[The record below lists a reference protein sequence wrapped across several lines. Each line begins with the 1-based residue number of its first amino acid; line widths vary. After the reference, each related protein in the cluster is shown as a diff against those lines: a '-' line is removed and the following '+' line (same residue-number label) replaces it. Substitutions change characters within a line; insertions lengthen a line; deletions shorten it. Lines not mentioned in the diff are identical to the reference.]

1 MNWAY
6 RDLMNILKWYYTIQS
21 VEWMGNC
28 NMGSD
33 LFIRIC
39 IDMNIKRNNSIK
51 CICVSNDCF
60 CTYFIDNI
68 LYINMPE
75 WQHTDW
81 EKREREKKWT
91 MNAKWW
97 QASST
102 VKNALI
108 LFSPILS
115 SNPKSKVKCILPAC
129 KCVVCVMDFHLAYL
143 TREWLDTITTFACT
157 SDKMIVLCCVCL
169 LIFFVA
175 ALIYSV
181 VKFLSVFPL
190 SQFFCGSDAS
200 SIHFLFLL

>member
-1 MNWAY
+1 MTTH
-6 RDLMNILKWYYTIQS
+6 RLGK
-21 VEWMGNC
+21 
-28 NMGSD
+28 
-33 LFIRIC
+33 
-39 IDMNIKRNNSIK
+39 
-51 CICVSNDCF
+51 
-60 CTYFIDNI
+60 
-68 LYINMPE
+68 
-75 WQHTDW
+75 
-81 EKREREKKWT
+81 KRERKKVNNECKVVT
-91 MNAKWW
+91 GVFNS
-97 QASST
+97 Q
-102 VKNALI
+102 NALI